1 METDL
6 FEFQAVNECILC
18 GSKVQHDA
26 GGASWQGV
34 AFSYC
39 ICSGCGLK
47 YMRPRPT
54 PESYQ
59 KFYRNEYWQQNMRAQ
74 GFASVTEFND
84 ANVDQLELRMP
95 KYKRAYEVVSGH
107 LKEITNL
114 DSNTRVLEIGCAFG
128 FTLEW
133 LNRDFGCQV
142 FGVEPSTESSKR
154 CAEGKVPI
162 VAGTAEEFA
171 AMAENVKEE
180 DKYDIIF
187 IRHSL
192 DCFAEPVGILSKI
205 RGHLKDDGLFANYS
219 VNVEYYD
226 AMDPYHPY
234 LYSPDTIKRLMA
246 LSGFEVFRQE
256 ASASP
261 TSHDTAVD
269 VASPSYE
276 HATFCRKST
285 PKKLPLP
292 QIDPVDVVRTH
303 KRGAMVQ
310 AWNFLSAKDM
320 LRRLGNKSL
329 SRSKKKIDELS
340 ATIFPES

>member
-6 FEFQAVNECILC
+6 FEFKAVNECILC
-18 GSKVQHDA
+18 GSDLQHDA

-74 GFASVTEFND
+74 GFASVPEFND
-84 ANVDQLELRMP
+84 SSVDQLKLRIP

-107 LKEITNL
+107 LKEIAKL
-114 DSNTRVLEIGCAFG
+114 DANTRVLEIGCAFG

-142 FGVEPSTESSKR
+142 FGVEPSSEAIKR
-154 CAEGKVPI
+154 CAEGNVPI

-171 AMAENVKEE
+171 EMAKDAKPE
-180 DKYDIIF
+180 DQYDIIL

-192 DCFAEPVGILSKI
+192 DCFAEPVQILNKV
-205 RGHLKDDGLFANYS
+205 RGHLKDDGIFANYS
-219 VNVEYYD
+219 VNVDYYD

-234 LYSPDTIKRLMA
+234 LYSTDTMKRLMA

-256 ASASP
+256 ATPSP
-261 TSHDTAVD
+261 TSHE
-269 VASPSYE
+269 VALEVGTPSYE

-292 QIDPVDVVRTH
+292 ELDPVEIVRTH

-310 AWNFLSAKDM
+310 AWSHLSAKDM
-320 LRRLGNKSL
+320 VLRLGNKSL
-329 SRSKKKIDELS
+329 SRSKKKLSELS
-340 ATIFPES
+340 SSIFPEL